1 LEKHF
6 KPIIESLKQIVENIA
21 NDEPIKK
28 EINIV
33 KDKSIK
39 KRKPEDNKD
48 GHVNKDDNDDDDLW
62 LIYDFN

>member
-1 LEKHF
+1 MEKHF